1 MDEKLRKALLERF
14 DNHRIV
20 FWYDEKS
27 ELRET
32 FESVELSGVT
42 KIILGEK
49 SFGLK
54 YRLLRA
60 EADKKFLL
68 FREGPA
74 PNKPEQNWLYDIEL
88 AHTVFHADQV
98 SMWLSDLGLSLDF
111 RALVMEH
118 GEYFKSRERTEKLK
132 ELLQN
137 GDTPEQVRDRMLWLS
152 IGGASNFDAALER
165 LLAEL
170 VADKFDSLRL
180 LERTQMLPIF
190 WAKLEKRFG
199 YISGTPEIEDFAL
212 ELFKTHIPGDNKANL
227 STEARL
233 FFDRWKSNIHCV
245 DDFRTLSGRFASVL
259 SIDDIAARLEPS
271 VIQSEDSFETFER
284 AVIRKLAADVKDRL
298 LPYLDV
304 KKTIDQRRQSS
315 WFRGYEHV
323 YASIEHAARF
333 FDLLSRTS
341 FHIKSIDHGISQY
354 TQTWYE
360 LDQAYRAHIYH
371 AGQIR
376 GLEPPVHLTHEVE
389 NQYLNDFLTRLNN
402 EWQARINSL
411 ESWVESSHLLQR
423 DIYKR
428 HVKPILDR
436 DQTVCVVISDA
447 LRFEV
452 GEELARRIRG
462 ENKFRA
468 ELNPAISAL
477 PSYTQL
483 GMASLLPHSALS
495 FSENDKNPT
504 EILAD
509 GQSTQGTDN
518 REKILLSASGLRA
531 KAMQAKDFLV
541 MNTQQG
547 KDLTRDHDLVYIY
560 HNQIDTIG
568 DKRDTEERTFDAAE
582 AAIEELVEITRKL
595 TSANMSHILLTA
607 DHGFLFQ
614 RRTLEES
621 DFLHDKPVGAKILK
635 TDRRFVIGNN
645 LEESSGFKKFS
656 ETQLGLAGDR
666 DILIPKSVN
675 RLRVQGSGARFVH
688 GGASLQ
694 EIVIPFIRVKKA
706 RQSDQSQ
713 VDVEVRVSSSHT
725 ITTNQFA
732 FILYQTSPVSEKV
745 LPRKLVIGL
754 YAEDGTLLSN
764 QHEMIFDEFA
774 ADNRLRE
781 KRVQLILSSEAS
793 HFNKQTIY
801 LELKEPYTSGTMK
814 LYARQPYRLR
824 TSLGRDFD
832 F

>member
-1 MDEKLRKALLERF
+1 MDDKLRKALLERF
-14 DNHRIV
+14 DDHRIV
-20 FWYDEKS
+20 FWNDEKS
-27 ELRET
+27 DLKET
-32 FESVELSGVT
+32 FEAVDLDGVT
-42 KIILGEK
+42 KIVLGNK
-49 SFGLK
+49 PFGLK
-54 YRLLRA
+54 HRLLRA

-74 PNKPEQNWLYDIEL
+74 PAKPEQNWLYDIEL

-98 SMWLSDLGLSLDF
+98 SMWLSDLGLSPEF
-111 RALVMEH
+111 RGLILEH
-118 GEYFKSRERTEKLK
+118 GEYFKSKERTEKLK
-132 ELLQN
+132 DLLQAN
-137 GDTPEQVRDRMLWLS
+137 DTPEQVRDRMLWLS
-152 IGGASNFDAALER
+152 IGGTNHFDAALER

-170 VADKFDSLRL
+170 VAEKSDSLRL
-180 LERTQMLPIF
+180 LERTQLLSVF
-190 WAKLEKRFG
+190 WAKVEKRFG

-212 ELFKTHIPGDNKANL
+212 ELFKTHIPGDSKASL
-227 STEARL
+227 SSDARL

-259 SIDDIAARLEPS
+259 SIDDVAARLEPS
-271 VIQSEDSFETFER
+271 AIKSEDSFEALER

-304 KKTIDQRRQSS
+304 KKAIDQRRQSS
-315 WFRGYEHV
+315 WFKDYEHV
-323 YASIEHAARF
+323 YASIEQAAYF

-341 FHIKSIDHGISQY
+341 FHIKSFDHGISQY
-354 TQTWYE
+354 TETWYE
-360 LDQAYRAHIYH
+360 IDQAYRAHIYH
-371 AGQIR
+371 AGQIK
-376 GLEPPVHLTHEVE
+376 GFEPPIHLTNEVE
-389 NQYLNDFLTRLNN
+389 NQYLNGFLTRLNN
-402 EWQARINSL
+402 EWQAKINSL
-411 ESWVESSHLLQR
+411 ENWVDSSHLLQR

-428 HVKPILDR
+428 HFKPILDKE
-436 DQTVCVVISDA
+436 QTVCVVISDA

-462 ENKFRA
+462 ENKFKA
-468 ELNPAISAL
+468 ELNSAISAL

-483 GMASLLPHSALS
+483 GIASLLPHNDLS

-531 KAMQAKDFLV
+531 KALQAKDFLV

-560 HNQIDTIG
+560 HNQIDTVG

-582 AAIEELVEITRKL
+582 AAVQELVEITRKL
-595 TSANMSHILLTA
+595 ASANMSHIFLTA

-614 RRTLEES
+614 RRKLEES
-621 DFLHDKPVGAKILK
+621 DFLHDKPVGAKVLK

-645 LEESSGFKKFS
+645 LEESRGFKKFS
-656 ETQLGLAGDR
+656 ELQLGLSGDR
-666 DILIPKSVN
+666 DVLIPKSIN

-694 EIVIPFIRVKKA
+694 EIIIPLIRVKKA
-706 RQSDQSQ
+706 RQSDQSK
-713 VDVEVRVSSSHT
+713 VDVEIRVSSSNT

-732 FILYQTSPVSEKV
+732 FILYQTAPVSEKV
-745 LPRKLVIGL
+745 LPRKLIIGL
-754 YAEDGTLLSN
+754 FAEDGTLLSN
-764 QHEMIFDEFA
+764 QHEMIFDESA
-774 ADNRLRE
+774 EDNRLRE
-781 KRVQLILSSEAS
+781 TRVQLILSSEAS
-793 HFNKQTIY
+793 NFNNQTVY
-801 LELKEPYTSGTMK
+801 LELKEPYTSNNTIN
-814 LYARQPYRLR
+814 YVRQAYRLR